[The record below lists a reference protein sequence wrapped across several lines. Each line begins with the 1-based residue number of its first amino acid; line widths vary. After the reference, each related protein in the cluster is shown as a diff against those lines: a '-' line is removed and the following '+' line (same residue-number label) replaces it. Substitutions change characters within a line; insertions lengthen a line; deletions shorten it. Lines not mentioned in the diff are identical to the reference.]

1 MISINASI
9 ISPILRVSTPIM
21 LCALGGVY
29 SERSGT
35 GNITY
40 EGAMLMGTFVG
51 VAGSYFSSN
60 ALIGTLCAVLGG
72 ILVSLFYGM
81 LRLHMG
87 GDNVV
92 CGFAVNTF
100 SLGATT
106 YLLRT
111 LFKTNG
117 TLSDKR
123 IAGLFKVRIPVLKDV
138 PVVKYFFTNQTLLVY
153 FALIMVAVTG
163 IILKRT
169 KFGMNIRACGEN
181 PMAAATVGV
190 NVNRTRW
197 ICLIITG
204 ALCGLGGAQMALGNL
219 TQFSENMVGG
229 RGFIALAAV
238 ILSKATPLGVMGTT
252 LLFGVAEAFANLLQ
266 LTDISSYLILMIPYI
281 AVILIL
287 ILRPDRIRE
296 IITQVKMLKMRDAG

>member
-296 IITQVKMLKMRDAG
+296 IIMQVKMLKMRDAG